1 MNFIKKKGFYVP
13 VSIII
18 YFVLLFNLP
27 KIIGALTI
35 ASTVA
40 LGAYLF
46 KKNER
51 FKKKGIISKVL
62 TIIALLVVFLFCGIG
77 GLIYDPVS
85 VERHELAT
93 EKLKQEEQLKEVEE
107 LKEKQELALKEEAD
121 RKKIEEEKLKAE
133 EEVKKI
139 AEEEEKIKAEE
150 DKKKQEEKSKIQAEE
165 HKRQAV
171 EQAKVEAEK
180 RKATATSKQ
189 VAEQSSTYV
198 WLSETGEKYHNI
210 SNCGK
215 MNPNRA
221 SKVTLEKAKS
231 GGYGPCSKCG
241 PPR

>member
-13 VSIII
+13 ISIII

-40 LGAYLF
+40 LGTYLF

-51 FKKKGIISKVL
+51 FKEKGIISKAL

-93 EKLKQEEQLKEVEE
+93 DKLKQEEQLKEVEE

-121 RKKIEEEKLKAE
+121 RKKIEEEKLKT
-133 EEVKKI
+133 
-139 AEEEEKIKAEE
+139 EEEEKIKAEE
-150 DKKKQEEKSKIQAEE
+150 DKKKQEEKSKIEAEE
-165 HKRQAV
+165 HKRQAT